1 MDVLEEVPLAED
13 DDGSLDMVASTP
25 ISTDLSVS
33 SQSESSNKRSGKRPI
48 VIVLIV
54 FYSYILLISDFF

>member
-13 DDGSLDMVASTP
+13 EDGSLDMVASTP

-48 VIVLIV
+48 V
-54 FYSYILLISDFF
+54 YSVDSFI

>member
-13 DDGSLDMVASTP
+13 DDVCLDMVASTP

-33 SQSESSNKRSGKRPI
+33 SQSESFNKKNGR
-48 VIVLIV
+48 
-54 FYSYILLISDFF
+54 DQ

>member
-13 DDGSLDMVASTP
+13 DEGSLDMVASTP
-25 ISTDLSVS
+25 ISTDLCAS

-48 VIVLIV
+48 V
-54 FYSYILLISDFF
+54 YSVDSFI

>member
-1 MDVLEEVPLAED
+1 MEAL
-13 DDGSLDMVASTP
+13 MVASTR

-48 VIVLIV
+48 VVLIV
-54 FYSYILLISDFF
+54 LYSYILLISDLF

>member
-48 VIVLIV
+48 VYSID
-54 FYSYILLISDFF
+54 SYILLISDFF

>member
-33 SQSESSNKRSGKRPI
+33 SQSESSNKRSGKGPI
-48 VIVLIV
+48 V
-54 FYSYILLISDFF
+54 YSVDSLDQLK

>member
-25 ISTDLSVS
+25 RSTDISVS
-33 SQSESSNKRSGKRPI
+33 SQSESSNKRSGKRPTG
-48 VIVLIV
+48 
-54 FYSYILLISDFF
+54 YSVDSFV

>member
-1 MDVLEEVPLAED
+1 MDVLEEVPLADD

-48 VIVLIV
+48 V
-54 FYSYILLISDFF
+54 YSVDNFIWLHSIDL

>member
-13 DDGSLDMVASTP
+13 DDVSLDMVASTP

-33 SQSESSNKRSGKRPI
+33 SQSESSNKKSGKRI
-48 VIVLIV
+48 IIVLIIL
-54 FYSYILLISDFF
+54 YSYILLISDLS